1 MGQRPHCVQTNGQTR
16 HMPPCCFA
24 YAPAHPHLGSSFNF
38 LVLACQ
44 PADLRRYAA
53 ARPPARACRSSQPM
67 PGARRSAWFPAA
79 RVRLLIRARRCAPA
93 HQPAPPRSGACTR
106 RRPPAYAGRVCVR
119 SQSRSASARRLP
131 ALSARAAGAMGS
143 RRRGPSAP
151 AMPAGLQQQ
160 GTCRSA
166 WPVSRP
172 APVRRGAASP
182 SLCDGQLAPAQAARP
197 PAASLCCPICARPP
211 AAASARCQLPA
222 GWLWSG

>member
-16 HMPPCCFA
+16 HMPPSCFA

-44 PADLRRYAA
+44 PADLRR
-53 ARPPARACRSSQPM
+53 RPPACPRLPQQPAN
-67 PGARRSAWFPAA
+67 ARRTTVRLVSGSPCPPADPRPPLRTRSPARSAAVRCLHPPPAA
-79 RVRLLIRARRCAPA
+79 RLCWPRLCPLA
-93 HQPAPPRSGACTR
+93 
-106 RRPPAYAGRVCVR
+106 V
-119 SQSRSASARRLP
+119 RSASARRLP

-222 GWLWSG
+222 G